1 MKSSIQNQLRAV
13 RQGRGLS
20 ASELAERVGVT
31 RQTIYAI
38 EAGSYMPNTEV
49 TLRLARALE
58 APVEELFSLAVDE
71 PSAPRALPADVL
83 SAVPPAKGQAVRICQ
98 VGDRRVCIPVNAAP
112 YYLPEADGVVA
123 RPGKKP
129 MQADVVAFPGT
140 DGSGRRLVLAGCDP
154 AIGFVSHLVE
164 RSGGVEVVSAAA
176 ASQLAL
182 QWLHEGKVNIAG
194 SHLEDAATGEFNLPY
209 LRSEFPGEDFAVVS
223 FARWEEGFVV
233 APGNPK
239 GIRKAEDLTRRGVR
253 LVNRE
258 TGSGSRGLL
267 DRLLHAAGVPAG
279 KVTGYD
285 RLGYGHLAVA
295 YLVLTGEADCCV
307 ATRSA
312 ARTFQLDFVPLQ
324 SERYDFVMRR
334 PTLATPTAQVFIDV
348 LQRAALRR
356 KLEVLAGYDTAQTGA
371 ILA

>member
-1 MKSSIQNQLRAV
+1 MNT
-13 RQGRGLS
+13 S
-20 ASELAERVGVT
+20 ATRRFLLGAMLA
-31 RQTIYAI
+31 AP
-38 EAGSYMPNTEV
+38 S
-49 TLRLARALE
+49 LARAAWPDRPIRLVVPFGGGGQTDIVSRVTAE
-58 APVEELFSLAVDE
+58 A
-71 PSAPRALPADVL
+71 L
-83 SAVPPAKGQAVRICQ
+83 SARLGQ
-98 VGDRRVCIPVNAAP
+98 PVLADNRPGGNGNLAAETVARAAP
-112 YYLPEADGVVA
+112 DGYTVLVA
-123 RPGKKP
+123 G
-129 MQADVVAFPGT
+129 AGT
-140 DGSGRRLVLAGCDP
+140 NSGLNALLYRGITYDA
-154 AIGFVSHLVE
+154 E
-164 RSGGVEVVSAAA
+164 RDFAAVGMFCTTA
-176 ASQLAL
+176 NMLIVHNS
-182 QWLHEGKVNIAG
+182 I
-194 SHLEDAATGEFNLPY
+194 
-209 LRSEFPGEDFAVVS
+209 PGEDFAVVS

-239 GIRKAEDLTRRGVR
+239 GIRKAEDLARRGVR

-258 TGSGSRGLL
+258 TGSGSRALL
-267 DRLLHAAGVPAG
+267 DRLLQAAGVPAG
-279 KVTGYD
+279 KVSGYD

-334 PTLATPTAQVFIDV
+334 PTLATPAAQVFLDV